1 MAGERGS
8 EAKGNGE
15 CLLGTKHFPPCGT
28 KSRVKGANCF
38 TPYSILE
45 YMLRDCRGRAGKM
58 WSRVTARDK
67 IIVWLQS

>member
-28 KSRVKGANCF
+28 KSRVEGANRF
-38 TPYSILE
+38 TPYAILE

-58 WSRVTARDK
+58 
-67 IIVWLQS
+67 